1 MPLAEEYRRLGR
13 REDAATVLETALKAQ
28 PRHTALQVALGRCR
42 LESGD
47 PQSAL
52 VVLREV
58 LERDPLQLVANQLLV
73 DSLIAAGDAKA
84 AAERLAHYQALNP
97 RDPKIPD
104 WRRRIAAL
112 AAAPDEGVAKAVE
125 SIAPSESG
133 PSQDV
138 EVLFDLSP
146 EESPAPGSL
155 EALVEEDPA
164 AETLFPELYDEAF
177 LEPSRRALD
186 ASWHDLLSE
195 GDAEPASLSQPI
207 ASPLVALEEAV
218 APPTA
223 QLLPRAVETEEA
235 ESDAEP
241 SPVSRPAAT
250 VTLGELYL
258 QQGHVAEAER
268 IFEEVLAQ
276 DPGNLA
282 AAEGLH
288 ALREA
293 LAEPLE
299 SSEPED
305 QDATISSTWVAATEE
320 IALTPPPQEAWT
332 SSPTWEAIDTPALP
346 TPAATGVGLGSAADS
361 QDRLRQRIGLLRR
374 YLKAVDRLRGLRV
387 R

>member
-1 MPLAEEYRRLGR
+1 
-13 REDAATVLETALKAQ
+13 VLETALKSQ

-47 PQSAL
+47 PQGAL
-52 VVLREV
+52 AVLREV

-73 DSLIAAGDAKA
+73 DSLIAASDAKA
-84 AAERLAHYQALNP
+84 AAERLTHYQTLNA

-112 AAAPDEGVAKAVE
+112 AAAPDGGAAKVAE
-125 SIAPSESG
+125 TIAPSVTG

-138 EVLFDLSP
+138 EDLFDLSP

-155 EALVEEDPA
+155 EALVEEDPS
-164 AETLFPELYDEAF
+164 AETLFPELCDEAF
-177 LEPSRRALD
+177 LEPSRQALD
-186 ASWHDLLSE
+186 AIWRALLSD
-195 GDAEPASLSQPI
+195 GDAVEPASPSAPI
-207 ASPLVALEEAV
+207 ASPFVAI
-218 APPTA
+218 
-223 QLLPRAVETEEA
+223 EEA
-235 ESDAEP
+235 EPRPAVEP
-241 SPVSRPAAT
+241 DTEPDSEPFPASRPAAT

-268 IFEEVLAQ
+268 IFEEVLVQ

-282 AAEGLH
+282 AAEGLR

-299 SSEPED
+299 SPEPED
-305 QDATISSTWVAATEE
+305 QDATIGGTWEPTTEE
-320 IALTPPPQEAWT
+320 IVTTAPPQEAWA
-332 SSPTWEAIDTPALP
+332 SSPTWEAIDMPALP
-346 TPAATGVGLGSAADS
+346 APAAASAGSGSAVDS

-374 YLKAVDRLRGLRV
+374 YLKAVDRLRSSRV
-387 R
+387 H